1 MNTNNAKEVKDN
13 KNNFNIDDFISKN
26 KSQKGSKTET
36 HQAIYNDYRINFIVK
51 NDEYEKFM
59 KIYRMYKN
67 SGKNSN
73 NKNEIINIMEK
84 SVDNGPLYFDFDIKM
99 TDDERLFNENDLIN
113 LVSVIN
119 KIIKKYYIIDDVE
132 QDGENEEE
140 VKMLK
145 SYVLIKDIPVYNSE
159 KKKFCDGIHI
169 HYPNLILNT
178 NDRLFIYEMLIEKLK
193 KNEMMTNIIE
203 KTNMKIEEIF
213 DKGVM
218 YKNKWWFMYK
228 SGKNIDNVCNY
239 YKVCM
244 VIDDNNLKMSLDE
257 SDKQIINILSIR
269 NPNFIIKATI
279 KQKYFNTINDFINKN
294 NIGVVDC
301 SKFFKDNNNNNN
313 NNNINIEEDY
323 NNNGCAKINE
333 NIFEDVVMLCKMFN
347 AKRATNYELWR
358 NVGYALYNISP
369 RLNSNFHEF
378 SKLCKEKYN
387 YNDVENFWNG
397 CTFRENSNYMNG
409 LEQWAKHDNP
419 EKFEEYLMKKIKEKF
434 DSTQFDMKTD
444 YDLALIIYET
454 YKHEFACSSLEK
466 GEDWWNFSNHRWH
479 RIEKA
484 STLSI
489 RLSEQFAYYLSAL
502 AKKYNDLQIY
512 YLEKEPYLSD
522 NYCQKAKDITSLIKK
537 FKNKKFKQTIISEA
551 STIFF
556 DKNKEFKENLD
567 NNRFL
572 IGFNNGVYDLKNMTF
587 REGRP
592 DDYITFTTGYD
603 YKKYKID
610 DDKIKLIN
618 NFFDSIFP
626 TSDEKKYL
634 LYYLSS
640 ILEGGN
646 KDQLA
651 LIWTGSG
658 ANGKGTLTKLMAA
671 VLGDYY
677 STTDST
683 LITKQRGSAGNASPH
698 LADKKGKRWLEMS
711 EPEQDDRIETGI
723 LKLLTG
729 EDKIQ
734 ARELFKNPFYFL
746 PQFKFTLQCNNKP
759 ELKSDDGGVK
769 RRIRVLN
776 FPMKFVNEPKLKFE
790 RKKDNKLE
798 HRLLECKDAFVW
810 LLLNVYYKEYSKA
823 DSLEVF
829 EPVSVRN
836 DSAEYMNNSNIIK
849 TYIEIKYNYTNLKK
863 DKTNINDIWNEYI
876 EWHKINY
883 PSVKQPKLP
892 KLIDFLKNQDLHVS
906 KTNNIVY
913 GLSLREITEED
924 ENF

>member
-1 MNTNNAKEVKDN
+1 MNTSNTNEVKN
-13 KNNFNIDDFISKN
+13 KKYNNNIDDFISKN

-51 NDEYEKFM
+51 NEEYDIFM

-67 SGKNSN
+67 N
-73 NKNEIINIMEK
+73 NKDTNKEIINIMEK
-84 SVDNGPLYFDFDIKM
+84 SLDDGPLYFDFDIKM
-99 TDDERLFNENDLIN
+99 LNSERLFNDNDLID

-119 KIIKKYYIIDDVE
+119 KTIKKYYVIDDVE
-132 QDGENEEE
+132 IGDSDNEEE
-140 VKMLK
+140 IKMLK
-145 SYVLIKDIPVYNSE
+145 SYVFLKDEAVFNSE
-159 KKKFCDGIHI
+159 KKKYCDGIHI

-193 KNEMMTNIIE
+193 KTDLMTNIME
-203 KTNMKIEEIF
+203 KTNMLLEEVF

-228 SGKNIDNVCNY
+228 SGKTINNVCNY
-239 YKVCM
+239 YKVSM
-244 VIDDNNLKMSLDE
+244 ILDENNIKLNLDE
-257 SDKQIINILSIR
+257 SDKQLINILSIR
-269 NPNFIIKATI
+269 NPNFTVKSTI

-313 NNNINIEEDY
+313 NNNIEET
-323 NNNGCAKINE
+323 NE
-333 NIFEDVVMLCKMFN
+333 NFKNINQNVFEDVVMLCKMLN
-347 AKRATNYELWR
+347 VKRATNYELWR

-369 RLNSNFHEF
+369 KLNANFHEF

-397 CTFRENSNYMNG
+397 CSVRENSNYING

-454 YKHEFACSSLEK
+454 YKHEFACSSLDK

-556 DKNKEFKENLD
+556 DKNKDFKEKLD
-567 NNRFL
+567 NNRYL
-572 IGFNNGVYDLKNMTF
+572 IGFNNGVYDLKTHSF
-587 REGRP
+587 REGRAE
-592 DDYITFTTGYD
+592 DYITFTTGYD

-610 DDKIKLIN
+610 DDKIKVIDS
-618 NFFDSIFP
+618 FIDSIMP
-626 TSDEKKYL
+626 TIDEKKYL

-646 KDQLA
+646 RDQLA

-658 ANGKGTLTKLMAA
+658 ANGKGTLTKLMSA

-677 STTDST
+677 STCDST

-711 EPEQDDRIETGI
+711 ETEQEDRIETGI

-769 RRIRVLN
+769 RRVRVLN
-776 FPMKFVNEPKLKFE
+776 FPMKFVNEPKLKNE

-798 HRLLECKDAFVW
+798 QRLLECKDAFVW
-810 LLLNVYYKEYSKA
+810 LLLNVYYKEYSSV
-823 DSLEVF
+823 DGLEVF
-829 EPVSVRN
+829 EPLSVKN

-849 TYIEIKYNYTNLKK
+849 TYIEIKYNYTEQKK
-863 DKTNINDIWNEYI
+863 DKVNINDLWNEYM
-876 EWHKINY
+876 EWHKVNY
-883 PSVKQPKLP
+883 PCVKQPKLP
-892 KLIDFLKNQDLHVS
+892 KLIDFLKNQDLHVT
-906 KTNNIVY
+906 KTNNTVY
-913 GLSLREITEED
+913 GLSLKEFTEED